1 MPLDLR
7 GAQQDSTYKI
17 DAYYYNMTTMC
28 MLYIY
33 IWYIWRMC
41 IYIYNYI
48 YIHNIYKYIMYLYM
62 VCMCVF
68 TGSVSSHQI
77 IDLYIQL
84 RSIRNPQLGH
94 RKASEWGCYH
104 HFRCP
109 FWMFK
114 AVLSRFW
121 KTRCTVDQSNPI
133 NFGWLNPCQINDIP
147 MNWNLEISH
156 HRKPHEF

>member
-1 MPLDLR
+1 MHTIIIWLLC
-7 GAQQDSTYKI
+7 ACYIFTYDI
-17 DAYYYNMTTMC
+17 YGVC
-28 MLYIY
+28 VYIY
-33 IWYIWRMC
+33 II
-41 IYIYNYI
+41 IYIYITYI
-48 YIHNIYKYIMYLYM
+48 YIMYLYM

-121 KTRCTVDQSNPI
+121 KTRCTVDQSNPHQFWMVKSMS
-133 NFGWLNPCQINDIP
+133 NQWHPNE
-147 MNWNLEISH
+147 LEPRNQSSS
-156 HRKPHEF
+156 